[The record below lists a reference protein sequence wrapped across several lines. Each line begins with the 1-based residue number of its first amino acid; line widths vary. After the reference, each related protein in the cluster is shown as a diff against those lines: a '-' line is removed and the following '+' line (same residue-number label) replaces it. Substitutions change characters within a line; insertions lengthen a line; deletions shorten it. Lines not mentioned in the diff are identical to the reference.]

1 MDDAK
6 AVDTEAVDSND
17 ADSNDADLNDAD
29 SNDADTDTDSDVLGA
44 PSLQAAVEAL
54 LMLADEPMSIMT
66 LAEATRTPVKAV
78 EATVRELS
86 EEYADQGRGFDLRE
100 VAGGWR

>member
-1 MDDAK
+1 MTQDADMDDAK

-17 ADSNDADLNDAD
+17 AD
-29 SNDADTDTDSDVLGA
+29 TDTDSDALGA

-66 LAEATRTPVKAV
+66 LAEATRTPVEAV
-78 EATVRELS
+78 DDDGA
-86 EEYADQGRGFDLRE
+86 
-100 VAGGWR
+100 

>member
-17 ADSNDADLNDAD
+17 ADLNDADL
-29 SNDADTDTDSDVLGA
+29 NDADTDTDSDVLGA

-78 EATVRELS
+78 EATACLGLRL
-86 EEYADQGRGFDLRE
+86 GRLAAR
-100 VAGGWR
+100 RL